1 MPVDLG
7 QMKKV
12 RIRDIWKHEEHE
24 FTPWLASEE
33 NFVKLADALGLELQ
47 VEGVEVPV
55 GPFSADILAKDNSEN
70 FVIIENQFG
79 KTDHDHLGKVLT
91 YAATLDASAVIWIAE
106 RFTDEHRKAIEWL
119 NDHTS
124 EGLGLYAVELVLWQ
138 IDNSK
143 PALQFNVLSQ
153 PSEIVKQAIA
163 VKSGGPI
170 SDARKLQL
178 EFWTMFREALLERKV
193 VSSAQTPR
201 PQYWFDVALG
211 RSNIHLSNIAN
222 TFDGRI
228 GVRVYIG
235 NKIADMAL
243 PQLEAQRSAIEN
255 EIGEPLKW
263 NPNPDAKDKIILLDR
278 EVDLDD
284 RSKWPEYVSWLVER
298 VSKFKKAFEP
308 RVKQLVLS
316 QDEERINTQM
326 NK

>member
-24 FTPWLASEE
+24 FTPWLANEE
-33 NFVKLADALGLELQ
+33 NFPQLANALGLELQ

-55 GPFSADILAKDNSEN
+55 GPFSADILAKDTSEN

-124 EGLGLYAVELVLWQ
+124 EGLGLYAVELILWQ

-153 PSEIVKQAIA
+153 PSELVKQAIA
-163 VKSGGPI
+163 VKSGGPLTET
-170 SDARKLQL
+170 RKLQL
-178 EFWTMFREALLERKV
+178 EFWTMFREALLDRKI

-211 RSNIHLSNIAN
+211 RSNIHLSSIAN
-222 TFDGRI
+222 TYDNRI

-243 PQLEAQRSAIEN
+243 PQLEAERLAIES
-255 EIGEPLKW
+255 EIGQPLQW
-263 NPNPDAKDKIILLDR
+263 NPNPDNKDKIILLDR
-278 EVDLDD
+278 KVDLDD
-284 RSKWPEYVSWLVER
+284 RSKWPEYVSWLAEQ

-308 RVKQLVLS
+308 RIKKLVLT
-316 QDEERINTQM
+316 QDENY
-326 NK
+326 KPSA

>member
-33 NFVKLADALGLELQ
+33 NFKRLADALGLELQ

-55 GPFSADILAKDNSEN
+55 GPFSADILAKDTSEN

-91 YAATLDASAVIWIAE
+91 YAATLDASAVVWIAE

-124 EGLGLYAVELVLWQ
+124 EGLSLYAVELILWQ

-163 VKSGGPI
+163 VKSGGPMTET
-170 SDARKLQL
+170 RKLQL
-178 EFWTMFREALLERKV
+178 EFWTMFRETLLNRKI

-222 TFDGRI
+222 TFDHRI

-243 PQLEAQRSAIEN
+243 PQLEAERSAIEK
-255 EIGEPLKW
+255 EIGEPLQW
-263 NPNPDAKDKIILLDR
+263 NPNPDNKDKIILLDR
-278 EVDLDD
+278 KADLDD
-284 RSKWPEYVSWLVER
+284 RSKWPEYVSWLAEQ

-308 RVKQLVLS
+308 RVKKLVLTLDDNDKPS
-316 QDEERINTQM
+316 A
-326 NK
+326 